1 MSTPEAATADEH
13 EEFLPR
19 SKAERVHAQEQRAV
33 SEACAAAVAA
43 AAAAALPASRASH
56 DIAAAGGENALA
68 RQLRLR
74 EAKQAARTSSAAL
87 PPVRNWLCGVSCDRR
102 RRLLSVP
109 VSRLL
114 SLPSVM
120 GLLGEMGNR
129 PEGIVALFLAGMWLY
144 AQAVPPKQAQHAATG
159 LTDARRLTAR
169 ASQAEQEPLQ
179 QQQQQKPMAVEP
191 VQRRRGAAVLGPTLT
206 AASPPS
212 NVTGAPLLPLGLGGG
227 VDLADMADAILT
239 LLLDES
245 LTETKDRSPRRYF
258 RSSDRVLLDKL
269 LRGKPD
275 VVQRFAAG
283 ANERVAAQAHQLRQ
297 EKQRAR
303 AARRATARASQE
315 ALRLDAT
322 VGADAAAPDEDEDET
337 TFNVTLKGDDE
348 DDASEQEC
356 SEDDAD
362 GNGASFSST
371 GDSLDFLIEENALSA
386 TFVLPSVAGGS
397 PSAAQ
402 QLEAA
407 RNTTRF
413 VSADGFRTHLLPVR
427 LKQDAAG
434 LWRVHNFYGLLAK
447 QPAATPASLVHKES

>member
-1 MSTPEAATADEH
+1 
-13 EEFLPR
+13 
-19 SKAERVHAQEQRAV
+19 
-33 SEACAAAVAA
+33 
-43 AAAAALPASRASH
+43 
-56 DIAAAGGENALA
+56 
-68 RQLRLR
+68 
-74 EAKQAARTSSAAL
+74 
-87 PPVRNWLCGVSCDRR
+87 
-102 RRLLSVP
+102 
-109 VSRLL
+109 
-114 SLPSVM
+114 
-120 GLLGEMGNR
+120 
-129 PEGIVALFLAGMWLY
+129 
-144 AQAVPPKQAQHAATG
+144 
-159 LTDARRLTAR
+159 
-169 ASQAEQEPLQ
+169 
-179 QQQQQKPMAVEP
+179 
-191 VQRRRGAAVLGPTLT
+191 
-206 AASPPS
+206 
-212 NVTGAPLLPLGLGGG
+212 LGGG

-315 ALRLDAT
+315 AMRADVTVGVDAT
-322 VGADAAAPDEDEDET
+322 APDEDADET
-337 TFNVTLKGDDE
+337 TFNVSLKGDDE

-356 SEDDAD
+356 SDDD
-362 GNGASFSST
+362 ESGTLFTST

-386 TFVLPSVAGGS
+386 ALVLPSVAGS
-397 PSAAQ
+397 SASSAQ

-413 VSADGFRTHLLPVR
+413 VSADGFRAHLLPVR

-447 QPAATPASLVHKES
+447 LPAASPAPHQHKES